1 MEPKRGYLCG
11 AMEARPALSSR
22 PVAIWVMAGVFML
35 IIQVLLG
42 GITRLTGS
50 GLSITEW
57 KPILGAIPPMDEA
70 SWLKA
75 FDQYKQIGQFKQ
87 LNAHF
92 TLSDFKFIYFWEWFH
107 RLWARLI
114 AVAFAIPF
122 LIFLVQR
129 RFRREMISPLLIL
142 FGLGALQGL
151 LGWLMVKSG
160 LNEENVYVNHIRL
173 AIHFIAAM
181 VLVVYAWWFGLRLL
195 VPSSGYT
202 KAPALRKFTFLLLAV
217 LTLQLIYG
225 AFMAGLKAAVFA
237 PTWPLINGGIWPA
250 GMNSGKGMADLINNP
265 ITVQFI
271 HRGLAYL
278 LTILIVIWDQKA
290 RVVRPASNL
299 FRASRFIPLL
309 VVIVQVTLGVFTVL
323 YSPDR
328 QLLLAIGVAHQFT
341 GMLLLL
347 VLVWELL
354 LLTPRSYASTPD

>member
-1 MEPKRGYLCG
+1 MEVERNP
-11 AMEARPALSSR
+11 SSR

-57 KPILGAIPPMDEA
+57 KPILGAVPPMNEGA
-70 SWLKA
+70 WQQA
-75 FDQYKQIGQFKQ
+75 FEQYKQIGQYKQ

-122 LIFLVQR
+122 LIFLVQK
-129 RFRREMISPLLIL
+129 RFKKEMISPLLIL

-195 VPSSGYT
+195 VPATGYAN
-202 KAPALRKFTFLLLAV
+202 APALRKFTVFLLAV

-237 PTWPLINGGIWPA
+237 PTWPLINGALWPA
-250 GMNSGKGMADLINNP
+250 GMSSGKGLADLVNNP
-265 ITVQFI
+265 LAVQFI

-278 LTILIVIWDQKA
+278 LLILVVIWDQKA
-290 RVVRPASNL
+290 RVLAGASTL
-299 FRASRFIPLL
+299 FRASRFIPLI
-309 VVIVQVTLGVFTVL
+309 VVLVQVALGVFTVL
-323 YSPDR
+323 YAPDR

-354 LLTPRSYASTPD
+354 LLTPPKRALAQD

>member
-1 MEPKRGYLCG
+1 MDRQNP
-11 AMEARPALSSR
+11 SSR
-22 PVAIWVMAGVFML
+22 PVAIWVMAGVAML

-57 KPILGAIPPMDEA
+57 KPILGAIPPMDDA
-70 SWLKA
+70 SWQKA
-75 FDQYKQIGQFKQ
+75 FEQYKHIGQYKQINFS
-87 LNAHF
+87 F
-92 TLSDFKFIYFWEWFH
+92 SLSDFKFIYFWEWFH

-122 LIFLVQR
+122 VIFLVR
-129 RFRREMISPLLIL
+129 RQFKKEMISPLLIL
-142 FGLGALQGL
+142 FSLGALQGL

-195 VPSSGYT
+195 VPVTGYT
-202 KAPALRKFTFLLLAV
+202 AAPSLRKYTVFMLAV

-237 PTWPLINGGIWPA
+237 PTWPLINGSLWPM
-250 GMNSGKGMADLINNP
+250 GMSSGRGLSNLVNNP

-278 LTILIVIWDQKA
+278 LFIMVVVWDQKA
-290 RVVRPASNL
+290 RVLRPAATL
-299 FRASRFIPLL
+299 FRASRFILL
-309 VVIVQVTLGVFTVL
+309 TLVFFQLVLGVFTVL

-328 QLLLAIGVAHQFT
+328 HMLLALGVAHQFT

-347 VLVWELL
+347 VMVWDLL
-354 LLTPRSYASTPD
+354 LLSPPRQGD

>member
-1 MEPKRGYLCG
+1 
-11 AMEARPALSSR
+11 
-22 PVAIWVMAGVFML
+22 VAIWVMAGVFML

-57 KPILGAIPPMDEA
+57 KPILGAIPPMNEGA
-70 SWLKA
+70 WQQA
-75 FDQYKQIGQFKQ
+75 FDHYKQIGQYKQ
-87 LNAHF
+87 INF
-92 TLSDFKFIYFWEWFH
+92 NFSLSDFKFIYFWEWFH

-114 AVAFAIPF
+114 AVAFVIPF
-122 LIFLVQR
+122 IVFLVQR
-129 RFRREMISPLLIL
+129 RFKKEMISPLLIL
-142 FGLGALQGL
+142 FGLGAFQGL

-160 LNEENVYVNHIRL
+160 LNEENIYVNHIRL

-195 VPSSGYT
+195 VPANGYT
-202 KAPALRKFTFLLLAV
+202 AAPGLRKYTMVLLV
-217 LTLQLIYG
+217 ILTVQLVYG
-225 AFMAGLKAAVFA
+225 AFMAGLKAGVFA
-237 PTWPLINGGIWPA
+237 PTWPLINGSLWPM
-250 GMNSGKGMADLINNP
+250 GMSSGNGLADLVNNP

-278 LTILIVIWDQKA
+278 LAILVLVWDQQA
-290 RVVRPASNL
+290 RTLRTASIL
-299 FRASRFIPLL
+299 FRASRFIPLM
-309 VVIVQVTLGVFTVL
+309 VVLFQVILGVFTVL

-328 QLLLAIGVAHQFT
+328 HMLLAIGVAHQFT

-354 LLTPRSYASTPD
+354 LLSPTRRD

>member
-1 MEPKRGYLCG
+1 
-11 AMEARPALSSR
+11 
-22 PVAIWVMAGVFML
+22 
-35 IIQVLLG
+35 
-42 GITRLTGS
+42 
-50 GLSITEW
+50 
-57 KPILGAIPPMDEA
+57 
-70 SWLKA
+70 
-75 FDQYKQIGQFKQ
+75 
-87 LNAHF
+87 
-92 TLSDFKFIYFWEWFH
+92 
-107 RLWARLI
+107 
-114 AVAFAIPF
+114 
-122 LIFLVQR
+122 
-129 RFRREMISPLLIL
+129 
-142 FGLGALQGL
+142 
-151 LGWLMVKSG
+151 MVKSG